1 MTVDEVSHKR
11 GHRYPTIVTN
21 LENGL
26 CTWAGEGA
34 RGGSPL
40 RQIQHREAAP
50 WCCRYGA
57 TRGRGADASDEL
69 DASGAAVAAGADTA
83 VCADDPESHGWGAGL
98 HPLGRHH
105 ARSSRGHEQQD
116 QALDPSRLR
125 LSQCCSC
132 HGHDRPLLLRN
143 HSMTGG
149 SCQETHFQRAA
160 TQQRPDSPTRTREA
174 PSGGTVPP
182 RAEPGWPEPRA
193 HSRTHDHRLV
203 IALLT
208 CSTRGCC
215 SRQRRVRCSGSGS
228 EVHPC
233 VEVVGSSALARDA
246 EDRRGAD
253 GGRGHRHLC
262 EWTNHH
268 G

>member
-1 MTVDEVSHKR
+1 MRLRRSSALGPACGRVGFIVKWVVEDIGPKDLFNDLAGMTVDEVSHKR

-40 RQIQHREAAP
+40 RQIPHREAAP
-50 WCCRYGA
+50 RCCRYGA

-105 ARSSRGHEQQD
+105 PRSSRGHEQQD

-149 SCQETHFQRAA
+149 SCQE
-160 TQQRPDSPTRTREA
+160 
-174 PSGGTVPP
+174 
-182 RAEPGWPEPRA
+182 
-193 HSRTHDHRLV
+193 THDHRLV